1 MFWIFEVTFGNLR
14 KKQKQN
20 NYIPLIFKKTDVTH
34 GVGSRETANGKVD
47 KKKSISLKASGQ
59 NESNIFW
66 NQDSKMTFK
75 NARNDL
81 ISKKECICPNYIRI
95 IQ

>member
-1 MFWIFEVTFGNLR
+1 MEWEAGRLQMGKWI
-14 KKQKQN
+14 
-20 NYIPLIFKKTDVTH
+20 
-34 GVGSRETANGKVD
+34 

-59 NESNIFW
+59 NKSNIFW

-81 ISKKECICPNYIRI
+81 ISKEECVCPNYIRI